1 MSPIFPLKKSS
12 AIVDNPGMAP
22 SLAVR
27 ITLPFSDISGVVRAW
42 ALKAD
47 KLLCYEHT
55 GEQTNKDH
63 VHLLMIRVSCDPER
77 LKQIARELRECG
89 SGNEFWT
96 FKKKTKAHG
105 DVSEE
110 NSSRYITYMSK
121 GVHDP
126 KYNKGYDPEE
136 IEELKKEWTEK
147 EILESRD
154 TKCYAAFEEYIYQY
168 WKANPQLREDYFV
181 GGTTVFN
188 IFAGATVAKLAR
200 AWAFNVHNRI
210 WNVRTATDSKMVC
223 LTYCMRYDIT
233 IPKEIKF
240 W

>member
-1 MSPIFPLKKSS
+1 MP
-12 AIVDNPGMAP
+12 A

-42 ALKAD
+42 ALKVD

-55 GEQTNKDH
+55 GDVTNKDH

-121 GVHDP
+121 GIHDP
-126 KYNKGYDPEE
+126 QYNKGYDKEY
-136 IEELKKEWTEK
+136 IEELKKQWQQKTVEPT
-147 EILESRD
+147 RD
-154 TKCYAAFEEYIYQY
+154 ANLVGAFEERVYQY
-168 WKANPQLREDYFV
+168 WLEDHDRELEFKQ
-181 GGTTVFN
+181 GTTVFKPDMGN
-188 IFAGATVAKLAR
+188 RIAKLAR
-200 AWAFNVHNRI
+200 AWAFAQHDRI
-210 WNVRTATDSKMVC
+210 WNVRTAADAKMVC
-223 LTYCMRYDIT
+223 LTYCMRYDID
-233 IPKEIKF
+233 IPKEIKL